1 VDWKSDADVKRTQVV
16 LEQYKAYIGDLGNIG
31 TRYAAVH
38 ALYFT
43 LLGAIVAVL
52 GLTES
57 GKALGPLRPHA
68 VWIVALFG
76 VGLCLLWIAT
86 VRYYRALFA
95 AKFQVLR
102 ELEAELPVK
111 PYISET
117 RLLGLKSG
125 AAEPAAPRSKL
136 RAVLERFIAAVCQP
150 RILTVIERLIPFAFI
165 GLIVALAWY
174 ADKQPAPETPAQA
187 RRAR

>member
-1 VDWKSDADVKRTQVV
+1 VDWNSDADVKKAQVV

-57 GKALGPLRPHA
+57 GKALGPLRAHA
-68 VWIVALFG
+68 VWIVAAFG

-86 VRYYRALFA
+86 VSYYRALFA

-102 ELEAELPVK
+102 ELEAELPVT

-117 RLLGLKSG
+117 RLLGLKTDASQ
-125 AAEPAAPRSKL
+125 PAAPRS
-136 RAVLERFIAAVCQP
+136 
-150 RILTVIERLIPFAFI
+150 RILTVIERFIPFAFI
-165 GLIVALAWY
+165 GLIVALAVY
-174 ADKQPAPETPAQA
+174 ADKQPGPETPAQA
-187 RRAR
+187 PRAK

>member
-1 VDWKSDADVKRTQVV
+1 MDWKSDADVKRTQVV

-38 ALYFT
+38 ALYFS
-43 LLGAIVAVL
+43 LLGAIIAVL

-57 GKALGPLRPHA
+57 GKALGPLRPHV
-68 VWIVALFG
+68 VWIVAFFG

-117 RLLGLKSG
+117 RLLGIEIASQ
-125 AAEPAAPRSKL
+125 PAAPRSKIL
-136 RAVLERFIAAVCQP
+136 AFVGRFLAAVSRP

-165 GLIVALAWY
+165 GLIVALAAY
-174 ADKQPAPETPAQA
+174 ADKQPGTDTPAPA
-187 RRAR
+187 RRAK